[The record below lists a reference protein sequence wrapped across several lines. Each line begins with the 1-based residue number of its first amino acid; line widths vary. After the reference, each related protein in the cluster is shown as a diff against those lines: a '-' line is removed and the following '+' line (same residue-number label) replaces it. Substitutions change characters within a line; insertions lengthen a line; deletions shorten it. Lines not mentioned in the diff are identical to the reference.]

1 MDYKKY
7 DIFKD
12 YNNYI
17 IFSTGKI
24 YNSKEDRFLKPHF
37 NNKYYQI
44 DLTKNKISKKFLFHR
59 ILGECFLENP
69 YDLPTIDHIDRNSK
83 NNDLTN
89 LRWASRRLQQV
100 NQNINIRNKTGIKG
114 VCFSKT
120 NNRYRASWR
129 VNKKIFEKSFSL
141 NKYGEAKAKQLAI
154 DYRNKMIE
162 LHYKNLI

>member
-24 YNSKEDRFLKPHF
+24 YNIKEDRFLKPHLD
-37 NNKYYQI
+37 NRYYRI

-69 YDLPTIDHIDRNSK
+69 YNLETIDHIDKNPK

-89 LRWASRRLQQV
+89 LRWASRKLQQ
-100 NQNINIRNKTGIKG
+100 INRNFFKNNKTGIKG
-114 VCFSKT
+114 VRFIKSR
-120 NNRYRASWR
+120 NSYNASWYINNKQFTKNFS
-129 VNKKIFEKSFSL
+129 VNKYE
-141 NKYGEAKAKQLAI
+141 NAKQLAT
-154 DYRNKMIE
+154 DYRKKMVE
-162 LHYKNLI
+162 KYYKNVI